1 MIDVGYRSSI
11 CTFFFTDS
19 QPWLWR
25 GCFWWCGNDWK
36 ILTPAW
42 TEDDLQSLDC
52 RAQGPDSGICR
63 VLFFLDIPHVHRYE
77 SKFCF
82 RYVLRSVATNFVCGA
97 NKFIAGSVW
106 NLWCH
111 ASFPHIWQNLPW
123 ILIYGLAKVLT
134 EYCTPEN
141 EKIFQLKR
149 KFIWT
154 TFPPH
159 FWVPAVHFPGCNH
172 LHEKMLIG
180 DLQSTMVQ
188 PTGSLWEPLDDWV
201 RDPWEPWMLW
211 KKWTFPGLVGRWI
224 FMIFFWLMI
233 LVMSCI
239 TTFPAK
245 ISGYIFK
252 YVSGLCLV
260 ISKWA
265 TRWGL
270 STNHIYHHGKE
281 LLNDNPH
288 SQ

>member
-1 MIDVGYRSSI
+1 MS
-11 CTFFFTDS
+11 
-19 QPWLWR
+19 
-25 GCFWWCGNDWK
+25 
-36 ILTPAW
+36 
-42 TEDDLQSLDC
+42 
-52 RAQGPDSGICR
+52 
-63 VLFFLDIPHVHRYE
+63 
-77 SKFCF
+77 
-82 RYVLRSVATNFVCGA
+82 
-97 NKFIAGSVW
+97 
-106 NLWCH
+106 

-123 ILIYGLAKVLT
+123 ILIYGLAKALQKSAQNTVHLRMK
-134 EYCTPEN
+134 
-141 EKIFQLKR
+141 KIIQLKR

-154 TFPPH
+154 TFPPPH

-224 FMIFFWLMI
+224 FMIFFWWLMI

-245 ISGYIFK
+245 ISGYIFE
-252 YVSGLCLV
+252 YVFGLCLV

-265 TRWGL
+265 TGWGL
-270 STNHIYHHGKE
+270 STNQIYHHGKE